1 MEQKLKEYSQEEI
14 ENIYNLLSN
23 SDNNVAEIGMTMLE
37 KVVFD
42 KENAILWE
50 YFVVIQ
56 QKEEKTPS
64 MKKFIEKMQV
74 LANELKEE
82 LEALEKAGK
91 LEFIKLEDIK
101 ED

>member
-1 MEQKLKEYSQEEI
+1 MEKKVKEYTQEEI

-23 SDNNVAEIGMTMLE
+23 PDNNVAEIGMTMLE

-56 QKEEKTPS
+56 QKEEKTAS
-64 MKKFIEKMQV
+64 MKKFIEEMQK

-82 LEALEKAGK
+82 LEALDKEGK